1 MTGLLVGLVA
11 GSLGTGIAL
20 LALGRHT
27 RLASR
32 VGKVSSL
39 CLAALSPLLLLQAG
53 DGTSARVGW
62 IPETETAALT
72 LRAPAVYL
80 AIMAFGAL
88 ALAQTWRAEPFFPEN
103 GARYW
108 SALAHLLCSLVVVA
122 LTVDQ
127 FLARYIV
134 LELVALCT
142 MVVLALGIPGLRHG
156 LQLWSRY
163 AQLRLG
169 DIGLIVTI
177 LLLWRASG
185 TFLIEE
191 MLARATFLSPREQ
204 IPILLGGLLAV
215 WAKMGLPPLHGWVVD
230 SALLPWQAR
239 VWAAGAALPLLGAY
253 LLYRLTPLLL
263 ALGATPLLTVG
274 GVVILVWASAKL
286 LRSGP
291 RPGGSSWWF
300 IGHSAVG
307 LLLAGT
313 QSMSAFLLT
322 FLPIRVVLC
331 LAGARAP
338 RRVKWTWEA
347 DGKGALAGLDA
358 LVRAART
365 IERHLLEAGN
375 RRLAEGVKALSR
387 LTASALEG
395 RILEGLNRGGVRLAR
410 SIGRTLQDVHV
421 GRLRRNLLW
430 ASLGVIAVV
439 AFTIAA
445 FAR

>member
-1 MTGLLVGLVA
+1 MIGLLVGLVA
-11 GSLGTGIAL
+11 GSFGTGLAL
-20 LALGRHT
+20 LALRRRT
-27 RLASR
+27 KLASR
-32 VGKVSSL
+32 VAKVSSL
-39 CLAALSPLLLLQAG
+39 CLAALSLLLLLQAG

-62 IPETETAALT
+62 IPETETVALT
-72 LRAPAVYL
+72 LRAPGVYL

-88 ALAQTWRAEPFFPEN
+88 ALAQTWRAGPSSPEN

-108 SALAHLLCSLVVVA
+108 SALAHLVCGLVVVA

-127 FLARYIV
+127 FLARYVV

-142 MVVLALGIPGLRHG
+142 VVALALGIPGLRRG
-156 LQLWSRY
+156 MLLWSRY

-169 DIGLIVTI
+169 DIGLILAI

-191 MLARATFLSPREQ
+191 MLATATSLLPREQ

-215 WAKMGLPPLHGWVVD
+215 WAKMGLPPFHGWVVD
-230 SALLPWQAR
+230 SSLLPWQAR
-239 VWAAGAALPLLGAY
+239 VWVAGAALPLLGAY
-253 LLYRLTPLLL
+253 LLYRLRPLLV
-263 ALGATPLLTVG
+263 ALGVTPLLTVVG
-274 GVVILVWASAKL
+274 IVILGWASAKL

-291 RPGGSSWWF
+291 RLGESAWWF

-307 LLLAGT
+307 LLLSGT

-322 FLPIRVVLC
+322 FLPVRAVLC

-338 RRVKWTWEA
+338 RRVERTWA
-347 DGKGALAGLDA
+347 VDGNGALAGLDA
-358 LVRAART
+358 LVRGAR
-365 IERHLLEAGN
+365 ILERDFLEAGN
-375 RRLAEGVKALSR
+375 RLLAEEVKALFR
-387 LTASALEG
+387 WSALVLEE
-395 RILEGLNRGGVRLAR
+395 RTLEGLNRGVVRLAR
-410 SIGRTLQDVHV
+410 SIGRALQSLHV

-430 ASLGVIAVV
+430 ASLGLIAVIA
-439 AFTIAA
+439 FSIAA